1 VKERKDNMI
10 KIGNIKTYK
19 KDDDYISIK
28 IDRSSPLGNPFYMQ
42 DESKRD
48 YVCDKYEEYFN
59 NKIND
64 NDIVFMKE
72 LDKIY
77 NLAINNDIVLL
88 CWCSPKRCHG
98 ETIKRYLEK
107 RR

>member
-1 VKERKDNMI
+1 MI

-107 RR
+107 IGDEEEWY